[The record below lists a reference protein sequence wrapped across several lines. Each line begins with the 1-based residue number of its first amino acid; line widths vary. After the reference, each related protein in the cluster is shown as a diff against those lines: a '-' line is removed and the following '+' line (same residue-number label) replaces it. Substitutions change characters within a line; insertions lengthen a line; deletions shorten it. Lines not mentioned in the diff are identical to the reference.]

1 MWNAKFL
8 QIRVED
14 FDGLCIDRTIH
25 FIHPAIQNRRFI
37 SACNVCSA
45 IIGFGVQK
53 FNASTGS
60 SEFRVEQADG
70 KRPLFLQTHESKA
83 FPQALQCH
91 RDIGL
96 CGGKLF
102 AHQLLC
108 FPIAKVS
115 LKFLHGHEAF
125 RRAILGARRDKRVC
139 PKDVGVI
146 IPSRQQTL
154 LWLPEQCHELSLVDL
169 VGFFIQKLMSFIWVS
184 VAMQTCLITPHR
196 AHWPRSIFEAF
207 AKHFIVHTQVL
218 WPSRTISGHVH
229 QGVQETGA
237 ALGDVQPEHGR
248 SLHSAHFSRFDLQ
261 MPQQMHLNLQG
272 IHRQGQK
279 DETDETSTYGSHMGS
294 AAVSFLRRLAHFR
307 PKRVDRRTLE
317 PLPKN
322 VPKWCAFPTEGTGKR
337 SQEVGDFLVQS
348 SSIQISSDSH
358 CNTATP
364 TKTCRTLNPPSAVG
378 EFLPSTPPLTS
389 RLASE
394 QNRPGINWSI

>member
-14 FDGLCIDRTIH
+14 LDGLCIDRTIQ
-25 FIHPAIQNRRFI
+25 FIHPAIQNRRVI
-37 SACNVCSA
+37 SVCNVCSA
-45 IIGFGVQK
+45 IIGPGVQK
-53 FNASTGS
+53 FDASTGS

-70 KRPLFLQTHESKA
+70 QRPLFLQTHESKA

-96 CGGKLF
+96 CGGMLF

-108 FPIAKVS
+108 FPIAPVS
-115 LKFLHGHEAF
+115 LKFLQGHDSF

-169 VGFFIQKLMSFIWVS
+169 VGFFIQKLMSVIWVS

-196 AHWPRSIFEAF
+196 AHWPRTSFEAF

-229 QGVQETGA
+229 QGVEETGA

-261 MPQQMHLNLQG
+261 MPLQQIHLHLQG
-272 IHRQGQK
+272 ILPCHRQGQK
-279 DETDETSTYGSHMGS
+279 DETDETSTFTLYGSHVGS
-294 AAVSFLRRLAHFR
+294 AASVSFLRRPAHFR
-307 PKRVDRRTLE
+307 PKRVEHTHPWAAAKQCSEMMCFSHRRNGKIQQRSWGLSGPIKFKTRLG
-317 PLPKN
+317 
-322 VPKWCAFPTEGTGKR
+322 TE
-337 SQEVGDFLVQS
+337 
-348 SSIQISSDSH
+348 
-358 CNTATP
+358 
-364 TKTCRTLNPPSAVG
+364 
-378 EFLPSTPPLTS
+378 
-389 RLASE
+389 
-394 QNRPGINWSI
+394 